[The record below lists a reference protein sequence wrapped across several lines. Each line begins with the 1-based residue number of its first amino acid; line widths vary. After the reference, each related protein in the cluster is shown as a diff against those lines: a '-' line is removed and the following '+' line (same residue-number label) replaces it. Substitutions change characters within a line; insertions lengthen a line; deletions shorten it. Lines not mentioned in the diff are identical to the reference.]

1 MRLLKTIALLAT
13 LTVAAAAGARA
24 DPGRNLEA
32 VLRPA
37 AEAPDGG
44 FGLITFR
51 QPKDQ
56 STIINLDVWV
66 RDLRPNHTYTVQ
78 RATDTTVDDACTG
91 ANWTMPTLG
100 SITTDERGTGQAA
113 VTRPLPAT
121 LIGTEF
127 DIHFRLVDPAA
138 PDVAVLQS
146 DCYQF
151 TVSQ

>member
-1 MRLLKTIALLAT
+1 MRLLTLFALLAT
-13 LTVAAAAGARA
+13 LAVAAAAGAQA
-24 DPGRNLEA
+24 DPGRNIEA

-37 AEAPDGG
+37 AEAPEGS

-51 QPKDQ
+51 QPKDE

-66 RDLRPNHTYTVQ
+66 RDLLPNHTYTVQ
-78 RATDTTVDDACTG
+78 RATDTTVNDTCTG

-100 SITTDERGTGQAA
+100 SITTDERGTGQVAL
-113 VTRPLPAT
+113 TRPLPAT
-121 LIGTEF
+121 LIGTEL
-127 DIHFRLVDPAA
+127 DIHFRLVDSAA